1 MTNNELLCYDPLL
14 YWTPASL
21 PTVWVDW
28 VCPLVVLA
36 PDVQK
41 LLLPLAASSLS
52 PQQDY
57 HDVYAPSCLRA
68 AQVLDQVPFCLSSRQ
83 HRLLLA
89 SDRSSIPFGS
99 LPSPR
104 HSALTLQRNWK
115 STCCVLV
122 SCLHWSLISWCG
134 IFSPPSVTPR
144 ALITESTNDSPSSRY
159 GFPKN
164 LVCRSSS
171 VFISSDQWQRP
182 SAWYLSW
189 IEGQSGQL
197 VLCGWEGIL
206 YWWVQSL
213 PAIDWYFWRAERVW
227 KEYQKEGNQEHSL
240 CIFELSAFWLDS
252 NWTPIFRQ
260 SISICL
266 HNPST
271 VWFRSLW
278 TLLLPCSPLRRLL
291 ICWCSRRCP
300 GRDPKRDWR
309 RSVLLMAL
317 TYITVSPAD
326 C

>member
-1 MTNNELLCYDPLL
+1 MSRNYSYRSLPLPYLHNKTIMMYMLPLVYELLRYL
-14 YWTPASL
+14 T
-21 PTVWVDW
+21 
-28 VCPLVVLA
+28 
-36 PDVQK
+36 K
-41 LLLPLAASSLS
+41 SLS
-52 PQQDY
+52 AYPPDSIVFYLPQI
-57 HDVYAPSCLRA
+57 V
-68 AQVLDQVPFCLSSRQ
+68 QVSLSALSQ
-83 HRLLLA
+83 ALGTPLWLYKG
-89 SDRSSIPFGS
+89 IGS
-99 LPSPR
+99 LPAACLQTVSIGLS
-104 HSALTLQRNWK
+104 SAD
-115 STCCVLV
+115 VV
-122 SCLHWSLISWCG
+122 
-134 IFSPPSVTPR
+134 FSFLRSVTPR

-197 VLCGWEGIL
+197 VLCRWEGIL

-317 TYITVSPAD
+317 KYIAVSPAD
-326 C
+326 R